1 MKSYNQAF
9 SELKKKKEGALVAF
23 IVIGDPDYDTSLEI
37 AKKLVDSGV
46 DILEL
51 GLPFSDPIAD
61 GKTIQAA
68 DVRALENGMNTDK
81 AFEFV
86 NDLRRCTDI
95 PIGFLTYYNLV
106 YQRGPEK
113 FYHDSRKAGVNSVLV
128 ADLSIE
134 EADDVIKVSNKT
146 EVDTVFM
153 ISQLSNDNRI
163 RKIASASKGFIY
175 LVSRLGVTGVRNE
188 LQQSTFSLIKRVRK
202 FTDKPLCVGFG
213 ISTPSQVKDVI
224 KAGADGAIVGGAI
237 VSIIE
242 KNLKNKSKMLKEIEV
257 YAKNMKKGTKI

>member
-1 MKSYNQAF
+1 MKSYKEVFA
-9 SELKKKKEGALVAF
+9 ELRNKKEGALAAF
-23 IVIGDPDYDTSLEI
+23 VVIGDPDYETSLEVVKQI
-37 AKKLVDSGV
+37 ADSGA

-51 GLPFSDPIAD
+51 GIPFSDPIAD

-68 DVRALENGMNTDK
+68 DVRALESGMNTDK

-146 EVDTVFM
+146 EVD
-153 ISQLSNDNRI
+153 
-163 RKIASASKGFIY
+163 
-175 LVSRLGVTGVRNE
+175 
-188 LQQSTFSLIKRVRK
+188 
-202 FTDKPLCVGFG
+202 
-213 ISTPSQVKDVI
+213 
-224 KAGADGAIVGGAI
+224 
-237 VSIIE
+237 
-242 KNLKNKSKMLKEIEV
+242 
-257 YAKNMKKGTKI
+257 